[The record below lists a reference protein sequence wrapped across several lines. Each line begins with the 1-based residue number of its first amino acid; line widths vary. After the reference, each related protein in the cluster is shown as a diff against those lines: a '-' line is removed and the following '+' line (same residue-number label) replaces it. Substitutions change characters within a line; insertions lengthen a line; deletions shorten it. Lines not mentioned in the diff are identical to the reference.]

1 MKSLVLLSE
10 KLTLFFNDE
19 QIFISP
25 EMEATKRTRNPVTQE
40 VKEAI
45 MQYFDTHRE
54 DIRYAYKGYL
64 KKVKAAFE
72 TESGYTLT
80 DCQFRKLL
88 EVFRLTHNCPIEY
101 VPNKYYK
108 PARHYYMSNYVKT
121 EKADEASD
129 EKNDEHSEK

>member
-1 MKSLVLLSE
+1 
-10 KLTLFFNDE
+10 
-19 QIFISP
+19 
-25 EMEATKRTRNPVTQE
+25 MEATTTTATRKRTRNPVTAE
-40 VKEAI
+40 VKDAI
-45 MQYFDTHRE
+45 MNYFDAHRD

-64 KKVKAAFE
+64 KKVKEAFE
-72 TESGYTLT
+72 SETGHTLT

-121 EKADEASD
+121 EKNNEKVDEQ
-129 EKNDEHSEK
+129 

>member
-1 MKSLVLLSE
+1 
-10 KLTLFFNDE
+10 
-19 QIFISP
+19 
-25 EMEATKRTRNPVTQE
+25 MEATKRTRNPVTQE

-45 MQYFDTHRE
+45 MQYFDTHRD

-64 KKVKAAFE
+64 KKVKEAFE
-72 TESGYTLT
+72 TESNYTLT

-108 PARHYYMSNYVKT
+108 PARHYYMSNYVKAPPKEEAPT
-121 EKADEASD
+121 EKADEALD
-129 EKNDEHSEK
+129 EKNDEQSK